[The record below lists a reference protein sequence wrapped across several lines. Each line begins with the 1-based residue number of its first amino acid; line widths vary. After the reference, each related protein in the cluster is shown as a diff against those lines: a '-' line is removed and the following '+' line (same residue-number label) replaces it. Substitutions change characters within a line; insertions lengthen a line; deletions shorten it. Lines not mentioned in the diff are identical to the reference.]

1 MKSDYKAK
9 LKEIILTLWDN
20 ANLTQAISMSKYMSD
35 QFQFFGIKSPLHKKL
50 IIEINILVQPNP
62 SVEY

>member
-1 MKSDYKAK
+1 MKLDYKAN

-20 ANLTQAISMSKYMSD
+20 ANLTQAISMSKYMRD
-35 QFQFFGIKSPLHKKL
+35 QFQFFGIKSPLRKKL
-50 IIEINILVQPNP
+50 IIEINMLVQPNP